1 MQIFPLLSDEAILDE
16 LGSRIAQLRIGLEW
30 SQAAAAEQAGISK
43 RTLERLEAGN
53 SVQLS
58 SLVRILRVLDGFS
71 GLDQLLP
78 ESGLGDQS
86 SGRMRLRVSRARE
99 STRLEIKPSK

>member
-1 MQIFPLLSDEAILDE
+1 MQIFPLLSDEAILGE

-30 SQAAAAEQAGISK
+30 SQAAAAERAEISK

-58 SLVRILRVLDGFS
+58 SLVR
-71 GLDQLLP
+71 
-78 ESGLGDQS
+78 
-86 SGRMRLRVSRARE
+86 LRVSRARE
-99 STRLEIKPSK
+99 STRLEIPPSK